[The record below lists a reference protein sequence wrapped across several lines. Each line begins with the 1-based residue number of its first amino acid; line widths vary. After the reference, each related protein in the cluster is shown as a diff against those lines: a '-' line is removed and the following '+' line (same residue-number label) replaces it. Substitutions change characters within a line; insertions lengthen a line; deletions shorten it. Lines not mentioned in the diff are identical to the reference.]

1 MDLYSRIIAYLKVL
15 LPLAALALLST
26 LFLLSRGIDP
36 TGTTPF
42 ARHEIEERVRGQQ
55 ITAPFFSGTTD
66 DGDEITIS
74 ARLARP
80 AGAGGLAGAED
91 LRARMKMVAGGQIDL
106 TADSGSVA
114 TDQDQASFAGNVLVT
129 TSTGY
134 TIKTDELNAN
144 LSTISGN
151 SPGEINA
158 DGPVGTFTA
167 GRMEIRAKNENGPIH
182 MLFKNGVK
190 LVYDPKKTER

>member
-1 MDLYSRIIAYLKVL
+1 MDLYSRIVAYLKVL

-26 LFLLSRGIDP
+26 LFLLSRSIDP
-36 TGTTPF
+36 TGTIPF
-42 ARHEIEERVRGQQ
+42 AKHEMEERVRGQQ

-80 AGAGGLAGAED
+80 AGDGGLAGAED
-91 LRARMKMVAGGQIDL
+91 LRARMNMATGGQIDL
-106 TADSGSVA
+106 AADTGSVA
-114 TDQDQASFAGNVLVT
+114 PDQDLASFAGNVRVT

-134 TIKTDELNAN
+134 TIETERLNAS
-144 LSTISGN
+144 LSAVAGDT
-151 SPGEINA
+151 PGEISA
-158 DGPVGTFTA
+158 EGPIGTFTA
-167 GRMEIRAKNENGPIH
+167 GRMQIGAKNEGGPIH

-190 LVYDPKKTER
+190 LVYDPKKPER